1 MCVFFL
7 FCFVCLFLLLFA
19 NKQHYTDYPCNFGNT
34 LDSSLHNRIV
44 CGINNLP
51 IQRKLS
57 SQTNLNLEKAVTVAL
72 ALEAASKD
80 LGDLKRRNRANRS

>member
-1 MCVFFL
+1 MYFFVL
-7 FCFVCLFLLLFA
+7 FCLFVFAFFA

>member
-1 MCVFFL
+1 MYF
-7 FCFVCLFLLLFA
+7 FCFVLFVCFCFFA